1 MMLLTIIA
9 PPAMEEELIDWLL
22 IQTDITGFTSQNSN
36 GYGRGHAMSLA
47 EQVTGRRRQVTFLIE
62 LKKDV
67 TERIVAVLK
76 QNFLGSNLHY
86 WVVPLSQS
94 GSI

>member
-36 GYGRGHAMSLA
+36 GYGSGHAMSLA
-47 EQVTGRRRQVTFLIE
+47 EQVTGRRRQITFSIE
-62 LKKDV
+62 LKNDV
-67 TERIVAVLK
+67 TERIITVLK
-76 QNFLGSNLHY
+76 KNFLGSNLHF

-94 GSI
+94 GRV